1 MGRVQL
7 SRVDT
12 KTHSCNILP
21 LLTLNSVG
29 SQVKVIAKA
38 KINQTW
44 PDSAGTPNRDG
55 PQPNLSHD
63 QGQQAVLEQEKQ
75 QRQAWQHRTDVSE
88 PSSRIPTLISFA
100 IHHARS
106 SCYIPACQTGN
117 PQVCCLSN
125 TVKTKEQD
133 SCSFTL
139 WIYNKSEKHGLQLW
153 GGCNGAKLGK
163 ISSLWSHLWTA
174 KVQVRSV
181 IWLKVGEEFCIVERG
196 RKLWEGQQVY
206 VTVSKREKFNWS
218 REPLACNPT
227 AVSFLSF
234 SAPNPHTDSLPFT
247 VAHPHHTHQRHSLL
261 QSLRLLWCKEKMMLI
276 QVWLWSKLSCS
287 MGGDVVSPAAVN
299 PAMKGCSRGHA

>member
-1 MGRVQL
+1 MQL
-7 SRVDT
+7 SRADT

-44 PDSAGTPNRDG
+44 PDCAGTPNRDG

-63 QGQQAVLEQEKQ
+63 QGQQEVSEQEKQ
-75 QRQAWQHRTDVSE
+75 RRQAWQHRTDVSE

-125 TVKTKEQD
+125 TLKTKEQD

-139 WIYNKSEKHGLQLW
+139 WIYNQSEKHGLQLW

-163 ISSLWSHLWTA
+163 ISSLCGVICELPRFRWEVWFGSKWVKSSALWKEA
-174 KVQVRSV
+174 GSSD
-181 IWLKVGEEFCIVERG
+181 WGWG
-196 RKLWEGQQVY
+196 LWEGQQVY

-247 VAHPHHTHQRHSLL
+247 VAHPHHTHTPAP
-261 QSLRLLWCKEKMMLI
+261 
-276 QVWLWSKLSCS
+276 LSPS
-287 MGGDVVSPAAVN
+287 ISPSFVV
-299 PAMKGCSRGHA
+299 